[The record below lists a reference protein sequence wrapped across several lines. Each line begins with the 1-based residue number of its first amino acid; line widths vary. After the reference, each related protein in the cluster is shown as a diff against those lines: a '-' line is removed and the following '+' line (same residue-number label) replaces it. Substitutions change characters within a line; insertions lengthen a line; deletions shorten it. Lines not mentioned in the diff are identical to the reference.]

1 MGLSN
6 FSATFSNLFCFLI
19 PFSYKVFT
27 PSINLLSEAG
37 LDIRKLEQARAKEW
51 AEIQVQN
58 VISII
63 NIQCILYI
71 IIGPTIH

>member
-6 FSATFSNLFCFLI
+6 YSATLHNYYLVICFYLI

-58 VISII
+58 LISII
-63 NIQCILYI
+63 NNI
-71 IIGPTIH
+71 IIRPTID